1 MRSTSTIGIL
11 LAIVVPALAQ
21 DDPKACA
28 DVVDDAKRLICYD
41 LVFRIKQTT
50 TIQGKWEVREETSK
64 ISDKRNVFV
73 SVDSNEP
80 LRGRFGQKRPA
91 TLMIT
96 CRESKTDCYIV
107 FGGHFMSSLQGAGKV
122 TYRVDKKPAKH
133 RQFTESND
141 HQALGLWS
149 SGASIPFVRELLGG
163 DRLFVEATPYSESAV
178 TAEFDIGGL
187 EEALR
192 PLMAACAWSPKP
204 SPAPNPKR
212 K

>member
-1 MRSTSTIGIL
+1 MRSTLAIGIL

-28 DVVDDAKRLICYD
+28 DVVDDAKRLVCYD
-41 LVFRIKQTT
+41 LVFRTKQTT

-91 TLMIT
+91 TLMIA
-96 CRESKTDCYIV
+96 CRESKTDSYIV
-107 FGGHFMSSLQGAGKV
+107 FGGHFMSSIQGAGTV
-122 TYRVDKKPAKH
+122 TYRVDKKPAKQ
-133 RQFTESND
+133 RRFTESND

-149 SGASIPFVRELLGG
+149 SSASIPFVRSCANFLAGLGYSS
-163 DRLFVEATPYSESAV
+163 RQRHTPKVRS
-178 TAEFDIGGL
+178 
-187 EEALR
+187 LR
-192 PLMAACAWSPKP
+192 SSILADWR
-204 SPAPNPKR
+204 KR
-212 K
+212 CGR